1 MVVATVQGSQIAP
14 KHFLRCPPCC
24 YLAYVTSKWQADAPP
39 QNATEEYDMPIL
51 NRAADMQDEVTGWR
65 RHLHQNPELL
75 FDVVRTAEFVERKL
89 KEFGCDEVVS
99 GIGRTGVVGLIRG
112 ARGDGDTVG
121 LRADMDA
128 LPIAETTG
136 KAYASTAPGRM
147 HACGHDGHT
156 AMLLGAARYL
166 AETRN
171 FAGCVAVIFQPAEEG
186 GGGGNEM
193 VKDGMMERF
202 AIKRVFGMHNMP
214 GLPVG
219 HFSIRPGPIMAATAE
234 FTIRVRGRGGH
245 AAMPHQ
251 SIDPV
256 VVAAQLVTAF
266 QTIAAR
272 TTDPVESVV
281 VTVTKIHGGDAYNV
295 IPETVELA
303 GTVRALKREVQDR
316 TEERMKAI
324 CGGIAAAN
332 EAAIDFTF
340 RRNYPVTFNHADE
353 ATFAA
358 DVAGEVAGEANVSRD
373 MAPVMGGEDFS
384 YMLNARPG
392 AFIFIGNGDT
402 ANLHHPAYDFNDDA
416 IPAGISYWVRLA
428 ETALGGGAART

>member
-1 MVVATVQGSQIAP
+1 
-14 KHFLRCPPCC
+14 
-24 YLAYVTSKWQADAPP
+24 
-39 QNATEEYDMPIL
+39 MPIL

-75 FDVVRTAEFVERKL
+75 FDVFKTADFVERKL
-89 KEFGCDEVVS
+89 KEFGCDEVVT
-99 GIGRTGVVGLIRG
+99 GLGKTGVVGIIKG
-112 ARGDGDTVG
+112 SRGDGPTIG

-128 LPIAETTG
+128 LPINETTG
-136 KAYASTAPGRM
+136 KAYASTTPGKM

-156 AMLLGAARYL
+156 SMLLGAAKYL

-171 FAGCVAVIFQPAEEG
+171 FSGSVAVIFQPAEEG

-202 AIKRVFGMHNMP
+202 SISRVFGMHNLP

-219 HFSIRPGPIMAATAE
+219 HFSLRPGPIMAATAE
-234 FTIRVRGRGGH
+234 FTIHVRGRGGH

-256 VVAAQLVTAF
+256 VIAAQLVTAF
-266 QTIAAR
+266 QTIASR

-295 IPETVELA
+295 IPEQVDLA
-303 GTVRALKREVQDR
+303 GTVRVLKPEIQDR
-316 TEERMKAI
+316 AAARMKAI
-324 CGGIAAAN
+324 CDGIATAG
-332 EAAIDFTF
+332 EAVIDFHF
-340 RRNYPVTFNHADE
+340 KRNYPVTSNHADE
-353 ATFAA
+353 AVFAGDIA
-358 DVAGEVAGEANVSRD
+358 AGVSGEPHVKRD

-402 ANLHHPAYDFNDDA
+402 AGLHHPAYDFNDEA
-416 IPAGISYWVRLA
+416 IPVGISYWVSLA
-428 ETALGGGAART
+428 ETALAAKPS